1 MSMKSTDLL
10 RVLDEMDRQGIWA
23 LDTHRLAL
31 LFPDEGAQLNISL
44 SRHARTGLIK
54 RLARGVYVNPR
65 ARSMPAEPLLAAS
78 SFLRPFDFAW
88 LSLESVL
95 SEAGWISQIPM
106 RYTMMTTGRSGVLE
120 TAYGVIEFTHSSC
133 AKGMQGIYFDP
144 ARACYVATPER
155 AYSDLRNV
163 GRNLDLLELPEMAQ

>member
-1 MSMKSTDLL
+1 MA
-10 RVLDEMDRQGIWA
+10 VLDDMDRQGIWA

-31 LFPDEGAQLNISL
+31 LFPKEGNQLNISL
-44 SRHARTGLIK
+44 SRQARASYIT
-54 RLARGVYVNPR
+54 RLSRGVYVNPR

-106 RYTMMTTGRSGVLE
+106 RYTMMTTGRSGVIE
-120 TAYGVIEFTHSSC
+120 TPYGVIEFTHSSC
-133 AKGMQGIYFDP
+133 SKGMEGISFDP
-144 ARACYVATPER
+144 ARSCYMADPGR

-163 GRNLDLLELPEMAQ
+163 GRNLDLVEPLEMAR